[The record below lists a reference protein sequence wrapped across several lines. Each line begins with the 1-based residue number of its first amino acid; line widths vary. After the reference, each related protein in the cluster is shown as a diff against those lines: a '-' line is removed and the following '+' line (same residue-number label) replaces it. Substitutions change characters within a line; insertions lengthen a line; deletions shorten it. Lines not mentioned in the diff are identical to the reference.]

1 MNYIVELNMFDDW
14 VETESLSAN
23 AVLLWRT
30 LMAVANRS
38 GWKPEFTV
46 SLSTLESRTK
56 LHKSTI
62 CRARDELEQAGL
74 LDYES
79 RGGRLSAA
87 YRLYSFELRYATQGE
102 NRTDFELQGATQS
115 ATRTENDDPVASHT
129 ATQGEN
135 RTDVELHSATL
146 TANINKPN
154 IDISSDKEDINNG
167 GSGEKKKAAKS
178 SKKKKADFDL
188 SFIGDDAW
196 ENLVRIWL
204 DYKQSRNESY
214 KSELSVKKFHTM
226 LRNLSRG
233 DPALAGKIIDKSIA
247 NNWAGIFELTDKG
260 GKAAGQRIGQI
271 KQPEDEERRRK
282 LLDKFG
288 RSGDT
293 GKK

>member
-87 YRLYSFELRYATQGE
+87 YRLCSFESRYATQGE
-102 NRTDFELQGATQS
+102 NRIDVELQS
-115 ATRTENDDPVASHT
+115 ATLTENPTPVVS
-129 ATQGEN
+129 
-135 RTDVELHSATL
+135 HSATL

-154 IDISSDKEDINNG
+154 IDISSDKEDIDNG
-167 GSGEKKKAAKS
+167 GSGEKKKSAKS
-178 SKKKKADFDL
+178 PKKKKTGFDL
-188 SFIGDDAW
+188 SFIGDEVW
-196 ENLVRIWL
+196 ENLVRTWL

-260 GKAAGQRIGQI
+260 GKPAGHPASGQRIGQI

-288 RSGDT
+288 SDKKQDDGSGE
-293 GKK
+293 K